1 MRSLPKLAAGVGMAS
16 LMVAATGCGSGSTAT
31 PAAGA
36 PSTTATAAPS
46 ATATAAPSTTAA
58 AGGPSSTAA
67 GALSATGTDLGA
79 VGKQL
84 AAYEGIPSFESP
96 GPAINV
102 ASLKGK
108 TIYSI
113 PQSTAIPF
121 LSVTEQA
128 EAAIAKRYGINFVEY
143 STQGQTNQWVQG
155 IDQAI
160 STHAAGIMLNAL
172 DPRLVAP
179 QIAAA
184 KAAGIPVENSQFAD
198 LTQSSQ
204 LPSALSA
211 IRDDKFTEAGTLE
224 AAWAIQATSGHAD
237 VVVVEN
243 KEQLSTLAMEAA
255 IKSEF
260 ATYCPQCKVTYLN
273 VPSTDWATRIQP
285 DVEAALASDPSINYV
300 IPIYDPM
307 SQFVIPAI
315 TAAGKTGSV
324 HIATFNGTPFAL
336 KDLADN
342 DVITMD
348 IGENMDW
355 LASAN
360 LDEMFRTM
368 MGQPAVADEH
378 TPLRV
383 FTKANV
389 GETGNPPAY
398 NLGFGSAYAAGYAAL
413 WGPTS

>member
-1 MRSLPKLAAGVGMAS
+1 MRSIPKLAAGVGMAG
-16 LMVAATGCGSGSTAT
+16 LMVAGTACGSSSTSA
-31 PAAGA
+31 
-36 PSTTATAAPS
+36 SS
-46 ATATAAPSTTAA
+46 ATAP
-58 AGGPSSTAA
+58 PSTAA
-67 GALSATGTDLGA
+67 EASSSGNANLAA
-79 VGKQL
+79 VAKQL
-84 AAYEGIPSFESP
+84 AAYEGIPSFVTP

-143 STQGQTNQWVQG
+143 STQGETNQWIQG

-179 QIAAA
+179 QISAA

-198 LTQSSQ
+198 LTQGSQ
-204 LPSALSA
+204 LPSTLSA
-211 IRDDKFTEAGTLE
+211 IRDDNFTEAGTLE
-224 AAWAIQATSGHAD
+224 AAWTIQATSGHAD

-285 DVEAALASDPSINYV
+285 DVQAALASDPSINYV

-315 TAAGKTGSV
+315 IAAGKTGSV

-360 LDEMFRTM
+360 LDEMFRAM
-368 MGQPAVADEH
+368 LGQPAVTDEH

-383 FTKANV
+383 FTSANI
-389 GETGNPPAY
+389 GQTGNPPAY
-398 NLGFGSAYAAGYAAL
+398 NLGFGSAYSAGYASV
-413 WGPTS
+413 WGPAS